1 MLQVRQQQ
9 KVMPKK
15 LWKNGTAKKENEKE
29 KKRHLLDRKFHR
41 LLSVS
46 DSNESNTAA
55 PINRYVNVQ
64 MTSDNVRTFC
74 RFIL

>member
-29 KKRHLLDRKFHR
+29 KKGTYLIENSIVYFPF
-41 LLSVS
+41 
-46 DSNESNTAA
+46 
-55 PINRYVNVQ
+55 PILMNQ
-64 MTSDNVRTFC
+64 IQLHQSTDT
-74 RFIL
+74 